1 MTLFLVLHISQQ
13 ALRLHHPTVS
23 SSGRE
28 RTYTKGTIEN
38 LAEPLAAGAE
48 NILVHV
54 VGLVVRNYLG
64 IGILARLE
72 ELPVSRREAHSR
84 NSQGHS
90 LPIMQLL
97 VWILALGIGHGRA
110 RRATRRQCRS
120 FSEHRVEAI
129 GNVLVHDGRRGSWSV
144 GHLEMMN
151 SRKIRGRI
159 SWVKSEVDK
168 FEKMRT
174 VEVESGGDCFPK

>member
-38 LAEPLAAGAE
+38 LAEPPAAGAE

-64 IGILARLE
+64 IGVLARLK
-72 ELPVSRREAHSR
+72 ELLVSRREAHSR
-84 NSQGHS
+84 DLQDHF

-110 RRATRRQCRS
+110 GRAVRRHQRTWRLGK
-120 FSEHRVEAI
+120 HLT
-129 GNVLVHDGRRGSWSV
+129 GNVFVHDGRRGSWSV

-151 SRKIRGRI
+151 SRMKRGRI

-168 FEKMRT
+168 FEKRRN

>member
-13 ALRLHHPTVS
+13 VLRLHHPTVS
-23 SSGRE
+23 LSERE

-72 ELPVSRREAHSR
+72 ELLVSRCEAHSR
-84 NSQGHS
+84 DLQDHF
-90 LPIMQLL
+90 LPLMHLL

-110 RRATRRQCRS
+110 GRAVRRHQRS
-120 FSEHRVEAI
+120 WRLGKHLT
-129 GNVLVHDGRRGSWSV
+129 GNLDIPDGQRGSWLV
-144 GHLEMMN
+144 GHLE
-151 SRKIRGRI
+151 
-159 SWVKSEVDK
+159 D
-168 FEKMRT
+168 
-174 VEVESGGDCFPK
+174 D